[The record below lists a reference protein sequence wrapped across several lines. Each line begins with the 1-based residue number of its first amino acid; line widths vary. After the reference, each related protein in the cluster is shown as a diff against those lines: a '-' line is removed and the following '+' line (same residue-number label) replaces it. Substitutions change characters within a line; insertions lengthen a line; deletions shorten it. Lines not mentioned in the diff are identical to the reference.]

1 MALLLFILCTT
12 NILKDV
18 LNLCITNDGSTY
30 IIKSSSKALKL
41 QFYLC
46 LKELGLLITPP
57 AGTLFHISASKES
70 GLMTPYAALI

>member
-18 LNLCITNDGSTY
+18 LNLCITNNGSTY
-30 IIKSSSKALKL
+30 FIKSSINALKL

-46 LKELGLLITPP
+46 LKELGLIITPP

-70 GLMTPYAALI
+70 GLMTPFEALI